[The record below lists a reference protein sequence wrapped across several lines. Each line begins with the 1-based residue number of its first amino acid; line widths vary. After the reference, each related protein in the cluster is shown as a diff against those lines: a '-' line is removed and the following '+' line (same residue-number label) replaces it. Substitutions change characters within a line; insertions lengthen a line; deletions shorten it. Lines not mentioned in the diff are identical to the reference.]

1 MTQIQNQTNTQKTQT
16 PALDPAKLDAFLGQ
30 VVGDA
35 GAAMSAALVVL
46 GDRLGLYKALA
57 QGPASAAELAR
68 RTGTA
73 ERYIQEWLDAQASG
87 GYVRYL
93 KETRTYELPPEQ
105 VAALAD
111 ELSPAFVP
119 GMFQIMQ
126 AMWSAVDRMAEKFKN
141 GDGHSWGDHHPC
153 LFEGT
158 ERFFRSGYRGNLVSS
173 WLPALDGAVT
183 KLERGAKVADVG
195 CGLGAS
201 TILMAQAY
209 PKSRF
214 FGYDSHPA
222 SIETARR
229 RAAEAGVADRIT
241 FEAAGATD
249 FPGRDY
255 DLVCHFDCLH
265 DMEDPTGAAR
275 RVREVLAKDG
285 NWMIVEP
292 FAADL
297 REDNHNPIGRVFY
310 SASTMICVPHS
321 LSRRGPALGAQAGEA
336 RLGKI
341 ISEAGFSRFRRAT
354 QTPFNLVL
362 EARV

>member
-1 MTQIQNQTNTQKTQT
+1 MSNSQIQT
-16 PALDPAKLDAFLGQ
+16 PDPAKLDAFLGQ

-46 GDRLGLYKALA
+46 GDRLGLYRALA
-57 QGPASAAELAR
+57 SGGAANAAELAR

-73 ERYIQEWLDAQASG
+73 ERYVQEWLDAQASG
-87 GYVRYL
+87 GYVRYD
-93 KETRTYELPPEQ
+93 KEARRYDLPPEQ
-105 VAALAD
+105 ATALSD

-119 GMFQIMQ
+119 GLFQIMH
-126 AMWSAVDRMAEKFKN
+126 AMWGAVDRMAEKFKT
-141 GDGHSWGDHHPC
+141 GDGLAWGEHHQC

-158 ERFFRSGYRGNLVSS
+158 ERFFRAGYIGNLVTS
-173 WLPALDGAVT
+173 WLPSLDGVVA

-222 SIETARR
+222 SIELAKK
-229 RAAEAGVADRIT
+229 RASAAGVESRVT
-241 FEAAGATD
+241 FEVASSTD
-249 FPGRDY
+249 IPGRDY

-265 DMEDPTGAAR
+265 DMENPTGAAR
-275 RVREVLAKDG
+275 KVKEVLAAQG
-285 NWMIVEP
+285 TWLLVEP
-292 FAADL
+292 FAADR
-297 REDNHNPIGRVFY
+297 REDNHNPVGRVFY
-310 SASTMICVPHS
+310 SASTMLCVPHS
-321 LSRRGPALGAQAGEA
+321 LSLRGPALGAQAGEA
-336 RLGKI
+336 RLRGI
-341 ISEAGFSRFRRAT
+341 ATEAGFTRFRRVN

-362 EARV
+362 EARG